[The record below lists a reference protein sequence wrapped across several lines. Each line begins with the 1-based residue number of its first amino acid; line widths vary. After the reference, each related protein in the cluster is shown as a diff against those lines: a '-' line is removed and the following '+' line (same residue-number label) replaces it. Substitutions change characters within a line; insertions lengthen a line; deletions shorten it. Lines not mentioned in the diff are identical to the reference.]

1 MRLNEL
7 LKRSALQVIDR
18 SGEADPEIL
27 DICYDSRKAGPA
39 SLFVSIP
46 GTRLDGDLFI
56 ADALSRGA
64 AAVISEKLHPGLAV
78 PCIKSVN
85 LRSSL
90 GKLGAAL
97 WEVDF
102 SGMICVGI
110 TGTNGKTT
118 TAHLYEQLLC
128 QRIPSEQI
136 WMFGTVDFH
145 LGGKRIPAS
154 HTTPE
159 ALDILRWIGES
170 EHRPSGLV
178 MEVSSHSLSL
188 DRIGGLLY
196 NTVVW
201 TNLTQDHLDFHHD
214 MESYYQS
221 KKRLFTDYM
230 VSGAPAVINIDDA
243 WGARLAE
250 ELTGANCVTYGRNEK
265 ARVRIVSWDCDWSGC
280 RVEIE
285 ENGSRVTF
293 SSALKGFFNI
303 YNMASM
309 IAGARAMGFTDEQ
322 IQSAIDNVK
331 TVPGR
336 MDRVDADVPFSVVID
351 YAHTPDALENILKAA
366 RPLTK
371 GRLICVFG
379 CGGDRDR
386 TKRPIMG
393 RIVSENSDEAIVTSD
408 NPRTE
413 KPQAIIDQILDG
425 IPLDFPHMV
434 CTERRSAIKQALS
447 IAREGDCVIIAGKG
461 HENYQEINGVKHH
474 FDDREVVMELLAHG
488 DKN

>member
-1 MRLNEL
+1 MGKDLRDAVNMVNLRGPAVCRWCRNGSQAESCSRPACQIGEACTLFVRLKLIVMNKIDAYEINRAGWILLMRLNEL
-7 LKRSALQVIDR
+7 LKRSGLQVIDR
-18 SGEADPEIL
+18 SGEGDPR
-27 DICYDSRKAGPA
+27 SRISVMIPEAGPA

-90 GKLGAAL
+90 GRLGAAL
-97 WEVDF
+97 WKVNF
-102 SGMICVGI
+102 SGMICVAV

-178 MEVSSHSLSL
+178 MEVSSHSLAL

-196 NTVVW
+196 NAAVW

-214 MESYYQS
+214 MESYYQAKSAFYRLYGFRS
-221 KKRLFTDYM
+221 KL
-230 VSGAPAVINIDDA
+230 
-243 WGARLAE
+243 
-250 ELTGANCVTYGRNEK
+250 
-265 ARVRIVSWDCDWSGC
+265 
-280 RVEIE
+280 
-285 ENGSRVTF
+285 
-293 SSALKGFFNI
+293 
-303 YNMASM
+303 
-309 IAGARAMGFTDEQ
+309 
-322 IQSAIDNVK
+322 
-331 TVPGR
+331 
-336 MDRVDADVPFSVVID
+336 
-351 YAHTPDALENILKAA
+351 
-366 RPLTK
+366 
-371 GRLICVFG
+371 
-379 CGGDRDR
+379 
-386 TKRPIMG
+386 
-393 RIVSENSDEAIVTSD
+393 
-408 NPRTE
+408 
-413 KPQAIIDQILDG
+413 
-425 IPLDFPHMV
+425 
-434 CTERRSAIKQALS
+434 
-447 IAREGDCVIIAGKG
+447 
-461 HENYQEINGVKHH
+461 
-474 FDDREVVMELLAHG
+474 
-488 DKN
+488 